1 MNATTG
7 HGVRRRTTVA
17 AVIIM
22 IVLVAFVVRLFDIQV
37 VRADDHMNDA
47 QSVGK
52 FEGGA
57 TLPGVRGSIVDDKGQ
72 VLASTTVRYNAA
84 IDPSLAHNVSRLDDE
99 GDSYVETWGRIAE
112 RIGDVVGIEGVE
124 VEKVAEDAIAN
135 NPDAEYISLK
145 KGLSTEQYRELL
157 EIDAPMLILEPQKSR
172 SYPNGAVGANLVGF
186 TGADDEPLAGYEL
199 LENACLEST
208 DGKITYQRSADAGVR
223 IPGTTTETPAQDGGT
238 LNLTIDTD
246 LSWYLLQMLKEEVET
261 QNAQAGSI
269 MVADVKTGEIKAA
282 VDYPTLD
289 PNTPGETDAD
299 NRGAKALTRSFEPGS
314 TFKAITAATVLDQG
328 AATPLTEIKASGY
341 EQFPNGAVVGDS
353 FMHPEYRYTVAG
365 ALIDSSNVA
374 LSKIGEL
381 VPDQTRYDY
390 LEKFGVGQK
399 SPIDFGNAEPS
410 GVLHPVS
417 EWDNQ
422 THYATTF
429 GQAFTVTMQQ
439 VVSAYQTLANG
450 GVREPVHIVDSCE
463 NADGTTTTADLP
475 ASERVV
481 SEEAA
486 DETVEILEN
495 VAAQGSL
502 ADQISIPGYRI
513 GIKTGTAQKTDGNGN
528 YKSGVY
534 FTSMIGIAPIDDPQY
549 VVMVSLDEPRR
560 ITSSSANASAFKK
573 AMTQVLKNYR
583 VPPSEEPFEP
593 LPKFKE

>member
-1 MNATTG
+1 MSARTG
-7 HGVRRRTTVA
+7 RTVRRRTVVA
-17 AVIIM
+17 AVVIM
-22 IVLVAFVVRLFDIQV
+22 IVRLFDIQV
-37 VRADDHMNDA
+37 VRADEHKEDA
-47 QSVGK
+47 QTVGN
-52 FEGGA
+52 FVGGA

-72 VLASTTVRYNAA
+72 VLASTSVQYNAA
-84 IDPSLAHNVSRLDDE
+84 IDPSLAGDVNRLDDS
-99 GDSYVETWGRIAE
+99 GDEYVETWGRIAE
-112 RIGDVVGIEGVE
+112 RIGDIVGMEGAE
-124 VEKVAEDAIAN
+124 VEKVADDALAN

-145 KGLSTEQYRELL
+145 KGLSTEQYRDLL

-172 SYPNGAVGANLVGF
+172 TYPNGAVGANLVGF

-246 LSWYLLQMLKEEVET
+246 LSWYLLQMLKEEVEA

-289 PNTPGETDAD
+289 PNDPGATDAD
-299 NRGAKALTRSFEPGS
+299 ERGAKALTRSFEPGS

-328 AATPLTEIKASGY
+328 AATPLTQINASGH

-353 FMHPEYRYTVAG
+353 FSHPEYAYTVAG

-381 VPDQTRYDY
+381 VSDETRHDY

-399 SPIDFGNAEPS
+399 SPIDFGSAEPS
-410 GVLHPVS
+410 GVLHPTS

-439 VVSAYQTLANG
+439 VVSAYQTIANG
-450 GVREPVHIVDSCE
+450 GVREPVHIVDGCE
-463 NADGTTTTADLP
+463 HPDGTTTAPDLP
-475 ASERVV
+475 DAERVI
-481 SEEAA
+481 SEKAA
-486 DETVEILEN
+486 DETVDILEN
-495 VAAQGSL
+495 VAAQGML

-528 YKSGVY
+528 YKAGVY

>member
-37 VRADDHMNDA
+37 VRADDHMADA
-47 QSVGK
+47 QSVGN
-52 FEGGA
+52 FVGGA

-328 AATPLTEIKASGY
+328 AATPLTEIRASGY
-341 EQFPNGAVVGDS
+341 EQFPNGAAVGDS
-353 FMHPEYRYTVAG
+353 FMHPEYRYTVTG

-399 SPIDFGNAEPS
+399 SPIDFG
-410 GVLHPVS
+410 
-417 EWDNQ
+417 
-422 THYATTF
+422 
-429 GQAFTVTMQQ
+429 
-439 VVSAYQTLANG
+439 
-450 GVREPVHIVDSCE
+450 
-463 NADGTTTTADLP
+463 
-475 ASERVV
+475 
-481 SEEAA
+481 
-486 DETVEILEN
+486 
-495 VAAQGSL
+495 
-502 ADQISIPGYRI
+502 
-513 GIKTGTAQKTDGNGN
+513 
-528 YKSGVY
+528 
-534 FTSMIGIAPIDDPQY
+534 
-549 VVMVSLDEPRR
+549 
-560 ITSSSANASAFKK
+560 
-573 AMTQVLKNYR
+573 
-583 VPPSEEPFEP
+583 
-593 LPKFKE
+593 